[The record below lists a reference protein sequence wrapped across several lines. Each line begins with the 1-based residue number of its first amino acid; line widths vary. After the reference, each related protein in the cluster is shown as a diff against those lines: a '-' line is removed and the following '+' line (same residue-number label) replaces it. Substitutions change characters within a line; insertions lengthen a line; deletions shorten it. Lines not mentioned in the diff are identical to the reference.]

1 VRDAYRAGE
10 ISDEVFLEAQAA
22 FYAASAAFD
31 VVAAEEASGIEI
43 Y

>member
-10 ISDEVFLEAQAA
+10 ISDAVFLAA
-22 FYAASAAFD
+22 AAEFDAASAAFD

-43 Y
+43 I